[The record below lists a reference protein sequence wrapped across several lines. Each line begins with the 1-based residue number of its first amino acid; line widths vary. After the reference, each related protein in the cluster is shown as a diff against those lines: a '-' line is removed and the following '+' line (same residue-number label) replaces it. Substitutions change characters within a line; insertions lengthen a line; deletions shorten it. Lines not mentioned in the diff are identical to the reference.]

1 LVENFRPGKLPN
13 GYKNLIKRG
22 MMVMNFDRECFY
34 CTKENRLQELMAEVC
49 QLNKSV
55 VYLFKDQTFRG
66 RCVVAYR
73 EHYTELFQ
81 LTPAELHEYMDEV
94 AGVAQVMF
102 DKLKPKKISYAIFGD
117 LVPHIHYHLVPK
129 YENGTLWGDF
139 FCSKSLPVTT
149 LPEAEFEAL
158 RKLFAENLR

>member
-1 LVENFRPGKLPN
+1 
-13 GYKNLIKRG
+13 
-22 MMVMNFDRECFY
+22 MNFDRECFY
-34 CTKENRLQELMAEVC
+34 CTKEYRLHELMVEVC
-49 QLNKSV
+49 QLNKST

-81 LTPAELHEYMDEV
+81 LAPSDLHEYTDEV
-94 AGVAQVMF
+94 AGVARVMF
-102 DKLKPKKISYAIFGD
+102 EILKPKKISYAIFGD

-129 YENGTLWGDF
+129 YENGTLWGEF
-139 FCSKSLPVTT
+139 FCSRPLPATT

-158 RKLFAENLR
+158 RKLLAGNLR